1 MALPIPVPPPVT
13 IAHFPKNSPGRK
25 TLDTKVFAAIF
36 QTSMSSQ
43 KESIEFLGVLASVY
57 YQNVNYPARQ
67 WTS

>member
-13 IAHFPKNSPGRK
+13 IAHFPKNSLGRK

-43 KESIEFLGVLASVY
+43 KESIEFLIRILSERKLPGSPMDVII
-57 YQNVNYPARQ
+57 
-67 WTS
+67 